1 MAAYNR
7 YQGNSGRVI
16 RVQEEPER
24 QASRSG
30 KHLSQPHTLT
40 EPPAPSKPAAQAQR
54 VQPHAAGTQR
64 KQAQAPPPVPA
75 GNALGRRLP
84 LTQPSG
90 RLPELFGGLL
100 EWLSPQQMETED
112 LILLLILYLLYRDS
126 GDSELLIMMGAMFL
140 L

>member
-1 MAAYNR
+1 M
-7 YQGNSGRVI
+7 
-16 RVQEEPER
+16 
-24 QASRSG
+24 
-30 KHLSQPHTLT
+30 
-40 EPPAPSKPAAQAQR
+40 
-54 VQPHAAGTQR
+54 
-64 KQAQAPPPVPA
+64 PA

-84 LTQPSG
+84 LTQTPG

-100 EWLSPQQMETED
+100 DRLSPEKLETED

>member
-16 RVQEEPER
+16 RVQEEPQHSAR
-24 QASRSG
+24 RFGGPPQ
-30 KHLSQPHTLT
+30 QPTA
-40 EPPAPSKPAAQAQR
+40 PAAPAPRPQQ
-54 VQPHAAGTQR
+54 HAEK
-64 KQAQAPPPVPA
+64 KQAQTPPVPA

-84 LTQPSG
+84 LTQTPG

-100 EWLSPQQMETED
+100 DRLSPEKLETED